1 MLCPRIHALGGP
13 YLPDQKNANTVSHA
27 MLTATITY
35 SSLPCGV
42 FVLNE
47 DRHMGTVVRKNKK
60 VMELFLT
67 VDPRPEGGKT
77 EPGTAGV

>member
-1 MLCPRIHALGGP
+1 MLRLGICAQGGP
-13 YLPDQKNANTVSHA
+13 YLPDKKTANTVSHA
-27 MLTATITY
+27 MLAAY

>member
-1 MLCPRIHALGGP
+1 MLTLAIRKI
-13 YLPDQKNANTVSHA
+13 LPATATKKLPNTVPHA
-27 MLTATITY
+27 KTPRFLTH